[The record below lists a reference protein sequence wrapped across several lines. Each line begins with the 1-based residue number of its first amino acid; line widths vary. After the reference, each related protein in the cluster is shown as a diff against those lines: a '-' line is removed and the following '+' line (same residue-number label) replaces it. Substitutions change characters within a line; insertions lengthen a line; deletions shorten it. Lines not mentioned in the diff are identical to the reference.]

1 MQNRQF
7 VLFYKKAIKKF
18 EEYGEIKDKIYRYAK
33 ILWIN

>member
-18 EEYGEIKDKIYRYAK
+18 KEYGKIKDKIYRYVK